1 MCNIDEVHKIELM
14 ILDKFIDICKKHNL
28 QWFADSGTLL
38 GAIRKGRMIPWDDDI
53 DVIMPRKDYNKLL
66 TLSNEFKHPFF
77 LQTPLTDEYWN
88 ITCKL
93 RYSDS
98 AFFSSDKYSRNE
110 YDNKCNRGIFIDIFV
125 YDNVPLDE
133 DEFDTAQSFL
143 RFMFCFSS
151 IKKYGTKQFE
161 ANYNPKDV
169 FSFMN
174 DSISKISEKNEASNY
189 VANLF
194 FNYQKKYR
202 NFKISKAAYSSY
214 KEIHFEGLRNKLR
227 IPVGYEEILK
237 LWYGDD
243 WTVEKK
249 INSTHGVGAAFY
261 DTKNSYKKYEN
272 LSFEEYMKLFD

>member
-1 MCNIDEVHKIELM
+1 MIDIEEVHKIDLM
-14 ILDKFIDICKKHNL
+14 LLDKFIEVCNKHNL
-28 QWFADSGTLL
+28 RWFADSGTLL
-38 GAIRKGRMIPWDDDI
+38 GAIRKGKMIPWDDDI
-53 DVIMPRKDYNKLL
+53 DVIMPRKDYNRFLE
-66 TLSNEFKHPFF
+66 LSNEFEQPFF

-88 ITCKL
+88 PICKL

-110 YDNKCNRGIFIDIFV
+110 YDNKCNKGIFIDIFV
-125 YDNVPLDE
+125 YDDVPEDE
-133 DEFDTAQSFL
+133 DKFETMQSFL
-143 RFMFCFSS
+143 RFIFCFSS
-151 IKKYGTKQFE
+151 IRKFGTTQFE
-161 ANYNPKDV
+161 SKYNPKDV

-174 DSISKISEKNEASNY
+174 DSISKLSEENENSQY

-194 FNYQKKYR
+194 FDYQKKYR

-214 KEIHFEGLRNKLR
+214 KEIDFEELKHKLR

-243 WTVEKK
+243 WRIEKK

-261 DTKNSYKKYEN
+261 DTKNTYKKYQS